1 MENLTWVLMNELKV
15 NDMKGFIL
23 AASLFFTLS
32 LPAQKRG
39 DLRVMFYNVENL
51 FDTKDD
57 KFTNDNEFTPT
68 GRLNWSKLRYDAKL
82 TAIFKVISAIG
93 ESQPPEIVG
102 LCEVENKQVLL
113 DLITQTP
120 LHKFPYQI
128 VHHDSP
134 DPRGIDV
141 AFLYRTD
148 KLKLVSNKPILI
160 KFPKKFENHR
170 TRSILLATFVCE
182 KDTLHVFVNHW
193 PSRRAG
199 EQESEFFR
207 VFVAQQLRA
216 QVDSLLA
223 LNPKTKIL
231 IMGDLNDEPH
241 DKSLKDGLKA
251 FPVSRNTVQNEL
263 YNLSYHYNNPKKIGT
278 HKFRAKWEIFD
289 QIIVS
294 GSLLSN
300 HKGVYCY
307 KESGSIFSAEFLIQA
322 DERNL
327 GYSMFRTYAGM
338 KYLGG
343 YSDHLPVYV
352 DFQIKD

>member
-1 MENLTWVLMNELKV
+1 
-15 NDMKGFIL
+15 MKGFIL
-23 AASLFFTLS
+23 VAFLFIF
-32 LPAQKRG
+32 LPMHAQKRG
-39 DLRVMFYNVENL
+39 DLRAMFYNVENL
-51 FDTKDD
+51 FDTRDD
-57 KFTNDNEFTPT
+57 KYTNDNEFTPT
-68 GRLNWSKLRYDAKL
+68 GRLNWSRQRYETKL
-82 TAIFKVISAIG
+82 TAIFKVITAIG
-93 ESQPPEIVG
+93 EVQPPEIIG
-102 LCEVENKQVLL
+102 LCEVENKQVLV
-113 DLITQTP
+113 DLVSQTP
-120 LHKFPYQI
+120 LHKYPYQI
-128 VHHDSP
+128 VHRDSP

-148 KLKLVSNKPILI
+148 KLKLVSNKSIVI
-160 KFPKKFENHR
+160 NFPKKFANHK
-170 TRSILLATFVCE
+170 TRSILMATFVCGT
-182 KDTLHVFVNHW
+182 DTLYAFVNHW

-207 VFVAQQLRA
+207 VFVAQQLKT

-223 LNPKTKIL
+223 LNSKAKIL

-241 DKSLKDGLKA
+241 DKSVAEELGALA
-251 FPVSRNTVQNEL
+251 VSKGIVNTQL

-278 HKFRAKWEIFD
+278 HRFRAKWEIFD

-294 GSLLSN
+294 GNLLNSR
-300 HKGVYCY
+300 KGLYCI
-307 KESGSIFSAEFLIQA
+307 KESGFIFSADFLLQL

-327 GYSMFRTYAGM
+327 GYRMFQTYAGM